1 MSLEF
6 WLYAV
11 PILLVTIAVV
21 GYLISNRK
29 KKKEP

>member
-29 KKKEP
+29 KKQQP

>member
-11 PILLVTIAVV
+11 PIFLVTLAVV
-21 GYLISNRK
+21 GYILANRK
-29 KKKEP
+29 KKPL